1 MTEHDLSRTDA
12 GMLRA
17 VMAASGD
24 GLLCVDT
31 TGRISYANPSAFEML
46 GLSEDA
52 IGSGIDSIPVP
63 AILER
68 LEHLLEGGHASKTPT
83 EAIVGG
89 RTLLVR
95 FWRSRHPK
103 VIGVSIHDDTETTGR
118 QDRAEAVL
126 NATTDGLIVLN
137 PSDVIKYINPAATRM
152 LELTRKDAIGVKVDL
167 ERLFGIED
175 VDLPA
180 AVHCNEVMD
189 CGKTECPAYDA
200 DDLRCWLMSGT
211 RCENGPEPFASKRCR
226 CAECEVR
233 RMNADSFDAVSTDEY
248 RQIELDRDG
257 GQLVIQVRVSPV
269 VDREGDY
276 AGRVLALRDI
286 TNEHEIAQMKNEFV
300 STVSHEL
307 RTPLT
312 SIKGYVDL
320 ILDGDAGDINEIQQE
335 FLGIVKEN
343 SDRLVELIND
353 MLDISRI
360 ESGRIHFKVQP
371 MAVDDV
377 VEGSVD
383 TFKAVLS
390 QTGRSVKVRLPDD
403 LPPVAA
409 DPDRVGQVLINYISN
424 ALKYSPN
431 GGEVVVTAKRD
442 GNAVRISVRDH
453 GLGISREDQKRL
465 FTKFYRV
472 DSAMTRDIGGTGL
485 GLSICKSIIELLGGE
500 IGVKS
505 RAGEGST
512 FWFTLPVAPPEM
524 IRVPRVAGAA
534 KPGATVLVVDRDEE
548 IASLIETY
556 LHRRG
561 YKVVKAYNAED
572 AIREARRVRP
582 EVITLDVILDD
593 DDGFELLQRFKEF
606 PETANI
612 PVVVLSIVCDEGRS
626 CRIGAADYLEKPIDK
641 ARLLAI
647 VDELVGSTDSP
658 LVLIVDDDR
667 DVVAVL
673 SETLRKRGFAVAA
686 AYDGAEALAVIEQR
700 HPHLVLLDLRM
711 PKVDG
716 YEVIKRVKS
725 HPEWGA
731 IPIVVMTGYPIDRSR
746 TDLLDLTVGHFHK
759 PMSPEDIAAKVESML
774 VNGEILTGEA
784 PPEPAKV
791 GGEVS

>member
-1 MTEHDLSRTDA
+1 MAEHGLTDSDA

-17 VMAASGD
+17 VMAASSD
-24 GLLCVDT
+24 GLMCVGPEGHVT
-31 TGRISYANPSAFEML
+31 YANPAAIEML
-46 GLSEDA
+46 GISAELVGMRADE
-52 IGSGIDSIPVP
+52 IPV
-63 AILER
+63 AEIRER
-68 LEHLLEGGHASKTPT
+68 LEHLLSGGRASRTPT
-83 EAIVGG
+83 ESHVDG
-89 RTLLVR
+89 RTLVSR
-95 FWRSRHPK
+95 FWRSRGSK
-103 VIGVSIHDDTETTGR
+103 TIGVSLHDDTETTGK

-137 PSDVIKYINPAATRM
+137 PSDVIKYINPAASRM
-152 LELTRKDAIGVKVDL
+152 LQLSRKDAVGVKVDL
-167 ERLFGIED
+167 EQLFGVEHED
-175 VDLPA
+175 LGE
-180 AVHCNEVMD
+180 AVRCNEVMD
-189 CGKTECPAYDA
+189 CGKTDCPAYNA
-200 DDLRCWLMSGT
+200 EDLRCWLMSGT
-211 RCENGPEPFASKRCR
+211 ECENHAEPFASKRCR
-226 CAECEVR
+226 CEQCEVR
-233 RMNADSFDAVSTDEY
+233 RMNADSFDPVSPDEY
-248 RQIELDRDG
+248 RQIELDREG
-257 GQLVIQVRVSPV
+257 EHLVIQVRVSPV

-320 ILDGDAGDINEIQQE
+320 ILDGDAGEINEIQQE

-371 MAVDDV
+371 IAVDDV
-377 VEGSVD
+377 VQGAVD

-390 QTGRSVKVRLPDD
+390 QTGRSVKVRVPDD

-409 DPDRVGQVLINYISN
+409 DPDRVGQVLINYLSN

-431 GGEVVVTAKRD
+431 GGQVAVTAKREGD
-442 GNAVRISVRDH
+442 FVRIGVRDH

-472 DSAMTRDIGGTGL
+472 DSALTRDIGGTGL

-500 IGVKS
+500 IGVRS

-524 IRVPRVAGAA
+524 TRVPRVSGAA

-561 YKVVKAYNAED
+561 YKVVKAYTADD
-572 AIREARRVRP
+572 AIREGRRVKP
-582 EVITLDVILDD
+582 DVITLDVILDD
-593 DDGFELLQRFKEF
+593 GDGFELLQRFKEF
-606 PETANI
+606 PETANT

-641 ARLLAI
+641 QRLLSI
-647 VDELVGSTDSP
+647 VDELVGDTEAP
-658 LVLIVDDDR
+658 LVLVVDDDR
-667 DVVAVL
+667 GVVSVL
-673 SETLRKRGFAVAA
+673 HETLRNRGFAVAA
-686 AYDGAEALAVIEQR
+686 AYDGVEALAVIEQR

-711 PKVDG
+711 PKMDG

-725 HPEWGA
+725 HAEWGD
-731 IPIVVMTGYPIDRSR
+731 IPIVVMTGHPIDRSR
-746 TDLLDLTVGHFHK
+746 IDLLDLTEGRFHK
-759 PMSPEDIAAKVESML
+759 PMTPEDIAAKVESMIAQ
-774 VNGEILTGEA
+774 GEILAGEL
-784 PPEPAKV
+784 PVPAGV
-791 GGEVS
+791 GGDA

>member
-1 MTEHDLSRTDA
+1 M
-12 GMLRA
+12 
-17 VMAASGD
+17 
-24 GLLCVDT
+24 
-31 TGRISYANPSAFEML
+31 N
-46 GLSEDA
+46 
-52 IGSGIDSIPVP
+52 
-63 AILER
+63 
-68 LEHLLEGGHASKTPT
+68 
-83 EAIVGG
+83 
-89 RTLLVR
+89 
-95 FWRSRHPK
+95 
-103 VIGVSIHDDTETTGR
+103 
-118 QDRAEAVL
+118 
-126 NATTDGLIVLN
+126 
-137 PSDVIKYINPAATRM
+137 
-152 LELTRKDAIGVKVDL
+152 
-167 ERLFGIED
+167 
-175 VDLPA
+175 
-180 AVHCNEVMD
+180 
-189 CGKTECPAYDA
+189 CGKTDCPAYDA

-226 CAECEVR
+226 CEQCEVR
-233 RMNADSFDAVSTDEY
+233 RTNADSFDAVSPDEY
-248 RQIELDRDG
+248 RQIELDQDDG
-257 GQLVIQVRVSPV
+257 RLVIQVRVSPV
-269 VDREGDY
+269 VDRDGDY
-276 AGRVLALRDI
+276 TGRVLALRDI

-371 MAVDDV
+371 LALDDV
-377 VEGSVD
+377 IEGAVD
-383 TFKAVLS
+383 TFKAVLQ
-390 QTGRSVKVRLPDD
+390 QTGRTIRVSVPEE

-431 GGEVVVTAKRD
+431 GGEVTVSARQFGD
-442 GNAVRISVRDH
+442 FVRISVRDH

-472 DSAMTRDIGGTGL
+472 DSALTRDIGGTGL

-505 RAGEGST
+505 RSGQGST

-572 AIREARRVRP
+572 AIREARRVKP
-582 EVITLDVILDD
+582 DVITLDVILDD
-593 DDGFELLQRFKEF
+593 DDGFELLQRFKEY
-606 PETANI
+606 PETEKI

-641 ARLLAI
+641 RRLLSV
-647 VDELVGSTDSP
+647 VDQLVGSVDSP
-658 LVLIVDDDR
+658 LVLVVDDDR
-667 DVVAVL
+667 DVVSVL
-673 SETLRKRGFAVAA
+673 SETLRNKGFAVAS
-686 AYDGAEALAVIEQR
+686 AYDGTEALAVIEQR

-711 PKVDG
+711 PRMDG

-725 HPEWGA
+725 HAEWGD
-731 IPIVVMTGYPIDRSR
+731 IPIVVMTGHPIDRSR
-746 TDLLDLTVGHFHK
+746 IDLLELTAGQLTK
-759 PMSPEDIAAKVESML
+759 SMSPADIAAQVEAML
-774 VNGEILTGEA
+774 VGGSVIEEGA
-784 PPEPAKV
+784 GSEPAAEPASV
-791 GGEVS
+791 GGDAS